1 MDPVTI
7 ATLIA
12 NLLPSIL
19 QLYSEIEQQYSGQV
33 KPLQEI
39 LAAADANW
47 ETVQAAAQAE
57 IDKQKPAV

>member
-12 NLLPSIL
+12 NLLPSLL
-19 QLYSEIEQQYSGQV
+19 QLYSEIEQQYTGQV
-33 KPLQEI
+33 KPLQDI

-47 ETVQAAAQAE
+47 ESVQATAQAE
-57 IDKQKPAV
+57 IAKDAPAS